1 MVRGLYTSAAGAL
14 VAQANID
21 NIANNLANVS
31 TNGFKRTLLQI
42 QSQPETDIYRYQT
55 DPGTLPDNR
64 LAGTPSQVLLGQLGS
79 GAQIYATPV
88 EFDQGQIAV
97 TNNTLDFALSGPGF
111 FAVRN
116 TAGAVSY
123 TRDGQFVRDSTGNL
137 VNMAGDDV
145 LSPNGGTIQIPPIGK
160 VEVDTAGNINVDGQ
174 NSAQIGVFEF
184 NNRANLAIQ
193 GSNSY
198 TDPTNTAG
206 IHAATATSVLQ
217 YSQEKSNSDVV
228 RSIVDL
234 ITNERWFEA
243 NEKSIQTQ
251 DAATNQAISQ
261 VGNSKA

>member
-1 MVRGLYTSAAGAL
+1 LVRGLYTSAAGAL

-42 QSQPETDIYRYQT
+42 QSQPQSDIYRYQT
-55 DPGTLPDNR
+55 DPGQVPDNR
-64 LAGTPSQVLLGQLGS
+64 LAGTPSQVLVGQLGS
-79 GAQIYATPV
+79 GAEIYATPTQ
-88 EFDQGQIAV
+88 FDQGQIAV
-97 TNNTLDFALSGPGF
+97 SGNTFDFALSGPGF

-116 TAGAVSY
+116 AAGTIAY
-123 TRDGQFVRDSTGNL
+123 TRDGEFLRGADGTL
-137 VNMAGDDV
+137 VTQAGDEV
-145 LSPNGGTIQIPPIGK
+145 LDAGGNPINIPAVGK
-160 VEVDTAGNINVDGQ
+160 VEVDTAGNIDVNGV
-174 NSAQIGVFEF
+174 NSAQIAVFEF
-184 NNRANLAIQ
+184 NNRNALTKI
-193 GSNSY
+193 GSNDY
-198 TDPTNTAG
+198 IDGGQAG
-206 IHAATATSVLQ
+206 VHAATQTSILQ
-217 YSQEKSNSDVV
+217 YAQEKSNADVV